1 MVTGNAFDISAD
13 KIAKNRRSF
22 TDKNGRENGYMADL
36 ELSIRNHKDIEA
48 EIVVEVTNYRGDNVR
63 FNWNTQGVKV

>member
-1 MVTGNAFDISAD
+1 
-13 KIAKNRRSF
+13 
-22 TDKNGRENGYMADL
+22 MADL

-63 FNWNTQGVKV
+63 FNWDTQGGKVYKVSSSLYQITKVFKPN